1 MIRALLVDDEPLA
14 RRGLHQ
20 LLAPHADVEIVG
32 ECGDGRSALDAIRAL
47 RPDLLFLDVQMPELD
62 GFAVMRALGAD
73 APPAVVFLTAYGE
86 FALEAFDVEAV
97 DYLVKPVREERFE
110 EALRRA
116 RRRLPAADHFLVPGA
131 RGQVVIRVD
140 EVEWIEA
147 DDYYARIHAHGRSY
161 LLREALAS
169 IEERL
174 AGTRLVRV
182 HRGALVHLDRIRRI
196 GTADVTLVSGT
207 VIPVSRR
214 RRGWLLERVRGR

>member
-1 MIRALLVDDEPLA
+1 VIRAFVVDDEPLA

-47 RPDLLFLDVQMPELD
+47 RPDLLFLDIQMPELD
-62 GFAVMRALGAD
+62 GFAVMRELGAD

-86 FALEAFDVEAV
+86 FALQAFDVEAV

-116 RRRLPAADHFLVPGA
+116 RLRLPPADHFLVPGA

-140 EVEWIEA
+140 EVDWIEA

-196 GTADVTLVSGT
+196 GAADVTLAGGT

-214 RRGWLLERVRGR
+214 RRGWLLERLRGR

>member
-1 MIRALLVDDEPLA
+1 
-14 RRGLHQ
+14 
-20 LLAPHADVEIVG
+20 
-32 ECGDGRSALDAIRAL
+32 
-47 RPDLLFLDVQMPELD
+47 
-62 GFAVMRALGAD
+62 
-73 APPAVVFLTAYGE
+73 
-86 FALEAFDVEAV
+86 
-97 DYLVKPVREERFE
+97 
-110 EALRRA
+110 
-116 RRRLPAADHFLVPGA
+116 PAADHFLVPGA
-131 RGQVVIRVD
+131 RGQVVIRLD

-196 GTADVTLVSGT
+196 GAADVTLVSGI